1 MKIEEI
7 RAQYDRE
14 QRRDI
19 VWPDAVR
26 TALPHVVRHVTRDG
40 KQGFVLYSDLDSANA
55 DVEIAAQL
63 DFFRAQGIP
72 FEWKLFSHD
81 RPADLRLRL
90 AQQGIKTDEE
100 EAIMV
105 LDLDAGPPLLARQP
119 TADVR
124 RLTAPADLLL
134 VAAIEEEIWERSFAD
149 QTERLRVDMTNA
161 PETVAVYLAYVA
173 GAPVAAGWTYF
184 HAGTGFASIWGG
196 STLPEY
202 RGQGLYSALLAARA
216 RDARERSYR
225 FLTVDAG
232 PMSKPILARHGF
244 VEIAVAYPCE
254 WTPESSASMQPA

>member
-26 TALPHVVRHVTRDG
+26 EALPHVVRHITRDG
-40 KQGFVLYSDLDSANA
+40 KRGFVLYSDLDTANA
-55 DVEIAAQL
+55 DGEIAAQL
-63 DFFRAQGIP
+63 EFFRTQDIP

-81 RPADLRLRL
+81 RPADLRTRL
-90 AQQGIKTDEE
+90 ARQGIETDEE
-100 EAIMV
+100 EAVMV
-105 LDLDAGPPLLARQP
+105 LDLSAGPPLLQLQP

-124 RLTAPADLLL
+124 RITEPGDL
-134 VAAIEEEIWERSFAD
+134 VAVAVIEEAIWGRSFVD
-149 QTERLRVDMTNA
+149 QTERLRVDMVNA
-161 PETVAVYLAYVA
+161 PESLAVYLAYVA

-184 HAGTGFASIWGG
+184 HTGTGFASIWGG

-202 RGQGLYSALLAARA
+202 RGRGLYSALLAARA
-216 RDARERSYR
+216 RDAQERGYR

-254 WTPESSASMQPA
+254 WTPERSEIMRPA